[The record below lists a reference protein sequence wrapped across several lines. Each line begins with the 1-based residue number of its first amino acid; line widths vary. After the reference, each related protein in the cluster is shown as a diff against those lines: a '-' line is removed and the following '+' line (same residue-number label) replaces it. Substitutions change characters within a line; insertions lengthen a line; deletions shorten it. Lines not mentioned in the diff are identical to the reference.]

1 MQFSSIQAKET
12 AKKMIADN
20 PDAPYVVARLEAG
33 ANSKALDAALKEYKS
48 GSKNTAA
55 ILFSVDE
62 DLKKILCLAQVPKVC
77 DFFFLYC

>member
-1 MQFSSIQAKET
+1 MQAKET

-20 PDAPYVVARLEAG
+20 PDAPFVVAQMEAG

-55 ILFSVDE
+55 ILFSVD
-62 DLKKILCLAQVPKVC
+62 DDVGKILCLAQCPKVC
-77 DFFFLYC
+77 VKETLPKGVKMK